1 MRPPER
7 QRGRWQRIA
16 PAKVWLPTV
25 IIAQKDM
32 DALLA
37 AQNFQNSDRSSL
49 DAAARIGK
57 LIGAQEIVLVDLI
70 SAIQSSHRENTTI
83 STKTIAT
90 VEAEAGARV
99 VDMESGVAL
108 SQFTS
113 NYKGNEVAGEIKRW
127 PVLKTTGGVL
137 LGTWTEMWTKATDS
151 QTNDLAAN
159 ELAIEQG
166 TKMGRRSI
174 MRIRVNLEPELS
186 GTGIVVLRGVLRL

>member
-37 AQNFQNSDRSSL
+37 AQNFQNSDRSSP

-70 SAIQSSHRENTTI
+70 SAIQSSHQEN
-83 STKTIAT
+83 KTIAT

-99 VDMESGVAL
+99 VDVESGVAL

-127 PVLKTTGGVL
+127 PVLKQPAESCWEPGPK
-137 LGTWTEMWTKATDS
+137 MWTKATDS